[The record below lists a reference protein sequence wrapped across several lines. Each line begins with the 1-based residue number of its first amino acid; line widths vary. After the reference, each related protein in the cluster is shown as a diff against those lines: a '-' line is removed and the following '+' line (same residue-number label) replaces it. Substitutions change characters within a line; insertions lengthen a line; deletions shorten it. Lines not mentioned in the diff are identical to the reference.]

1 MKIYLIRH
9 GETDWNHINRFQ
21 GRENIP
27 LNESGIAQ
35 AQAAGKALRNLDISA
50 VYTSP
55 LQRAVRTG
63 EEIASE
69 IGLSPDRVHP
79 LQNLIERDLGPFS
92 GQLVKDSKEYFALAA
107 SENATGMEPFS
118 SVLSRM
124 EKALEE
130 LESSGYSSV
139 AAVSHGAAINV
150 LLAGLSNHELG
161 TGKTKLYNGG
171 ISLIEG
177 NSDNGFR
184 ITICNSRPEDF
195 PNRISSIKI

>member
-9 GETDWNHINRFQ
+9 GETDWNHVCRFQ
-21 GRENIP
+21 GREDIP
-27 LNESGIAQ
+27 LNAGGIAQ
-35 AQAAGKALRNLDISA
+35 AAAAGKALQNLNITA
-50 VYTSP
+50 VFTSP
-55 LQRAVRTG
+55 LSRAVRTG
-63 EEIASE
+63 KEIASK
-69 IGLSPDRVHP
+69 IGLSSTSVHP

-92 GQLVKDSKEYFALAA
+92 GKFVKDSKEYFALAA
-107 SENATGMEPFS
+107 SENVPGMESFS

-124 EKALEE
+124 QTALTE
-130 LESSGYSSV
+130 LEASGHSSV

-177 NSDNGFR
+177 NSQDGFH
-184 ITICNSRPEDF
+184 IVICNSRPEDF
-195 PNRISSIKI
+195 PSQISF

>member
-9 GETDWNHINRFQ
+9 GETDWNHICRFQ
-21 GRENIP
+21 GREDIA

-35 AQAAGKALRNLDISA
+35 AKSAGKALQSLGITA

-63 EEIASE
+63 IEIAFE
-69 IGLSPDRVHP
+69 IGLTDSDVHP

-92 GQLVKDSKEYFALAA
+92 GKLVKDNKEYFAVAA
-107 SENATGMEPFS
+107 GANVPGMEPFS

-124 EKALEE
+124 QNSLKELEE
-130 LESSGYSSV
+130 TGHTSV
-139 AAVSHGAAINV
+139 VAVSHGAAINV

-177 NSDNGFR
+177 NSSEGYH
-184 ITICNSRPEDF
+184 IIVCNSRPEDF
-195 PNRISSIKI
+195 QNQIEGK

>member
-9 GETDWNHINRFQ
+9 GETDWNQICRFQ
-21 GRENIP
+21 GREDIP
-27 LNESGIAQ
+27 LNEGGIAQ
-35 AQAAGKALRNLDISA
+35 ARAAGKALQNMGITA
-50 VYTSP
+50 IFTSP

-63 EEIASE
+63 MEIASE
-69 IGLSPDRVHP
+69 AGLTASDVHP
-79 LQNLIERDLGPFS
+79 LENLIERDLGPFS
-92 GQLVKDSKEYFALAA
+92 GKLVKDSKEYFAVAA
-107 SENATGMEPFS
+107 GENASGMEPFS

-124 EKALEE
+124 QTALTE
-130 LESSGYSSV
+130 LEASGHTSV
-139 AAVSHGAAINV
+139 AAISHGAAINV

-177 NSDNGFR
+177 NSRDGFR

-195 PNRISSIKI
+195 PKLVTSV

>member
-9 GETDWNHINRFQ
+9 GETDWNHIHRFQ
-21 GRENIP
+21 GREDIP
-27 LNESGIAQ
+27 LNEAGVAQ
-35 AQAAGKALRNLDISA
+35 AHAAGKALQNFGISA
-50 VYTSP
+50 IFTSP

-63 EEIASE
+63 IEMASE
-69 IGLSPDRVHP
+69 ISLTSSDVHP

-92 GQLVKDSKEYFALAA
+92 GQLVKDNKEYFAVAA
-107 SENATGMEPFS
+107 GADVSGMEPFS

-124 EKALEE
+124 QNALEE
-130 LESSGYSSV
+130 LEESGHTSV

-177 NSDNGFR
+177 NSKDGFH
-184 ITICNSRPEDF
+184 IVICNSRPEDLQ
-195 PNRISSIKI
+195 NQM